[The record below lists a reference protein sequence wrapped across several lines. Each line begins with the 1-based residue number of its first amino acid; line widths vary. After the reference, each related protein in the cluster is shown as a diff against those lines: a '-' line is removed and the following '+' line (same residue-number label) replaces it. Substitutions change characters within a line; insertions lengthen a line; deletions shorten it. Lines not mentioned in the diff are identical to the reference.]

1 MDLLLFHTLSAMVT
15 EEPYRQTVS
24 DELLASHPP
33 EFATLMGQRIFN
45 GWAREGP
52 MEHLAKQRARLQRL
66 GVD

>member
-1 MDLLLFHTLSAMVT
+1 MVT